1 MREENSNWDTY
12 DFQDWVVR
20 NISLILSGKQLELFI
35 KNNFGYNDLKL
46 FGRVEEGENLKIL
59 YQTWMVDKTL
69 NNEVL
74 NYSGKL
80 QWTN

>member
-1 MREENSNWDTY
+1 MKEENSNWDTY

-20 NISLILSGKQLELFI
+20 NIYLILSGKQLELFT

-46 FGRVEEGENLKIL
+46 FGKIKEAENLKVR
-59 YQTWMVDKTL
+59 YQASMVDKAF
-69 NNEVL
+69 
-74 NYSGKL
+74 NYSGEL